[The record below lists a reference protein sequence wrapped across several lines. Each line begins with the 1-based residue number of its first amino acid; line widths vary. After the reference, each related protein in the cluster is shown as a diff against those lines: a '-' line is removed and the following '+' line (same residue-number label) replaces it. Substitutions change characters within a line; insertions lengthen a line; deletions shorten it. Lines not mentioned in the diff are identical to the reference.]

1 MIAIKVQEMQSEE
14 KLRGGYYTPYELT
27 EYIAKYV
34 VKNLNGKEK
43 IILEPSVGDG
53 NFYQAFQDL
62 DIEFI
67 MTGIELIEEEFLKA
81 NERVKNDERFY
92 TINED
97 FYTFYHENRNSKYK
111 AIVGNPPYI
120 RYQLLTDLQRDYQSE
135 MMKNNGLRTNR
146 LINSWVAFT
155 VASIEMLEEKGVFAF
170 VLPTDLLQVT
180 YAKEL
185 RAFLHAQLSEMNMIN
200 FNETVFEGIQQDVL
214 LILGIKKND
223 ETHTDHKLRIINIEN
238 KQDLL
243 DLEIEDYP
251 VESKE
256 STERFFLNDK
266 WSSVFLNKGNREY
279 YSKLLKNNNV
289 KNFNDYIKGQ
299 VGITTGNNKIFAVSD
314 EIVKK
319 YELEEYAIPLLGR
332 SIEASGITYEIED
345 QEKNKQKDKNI
356 WLLDFNNKEIKGKA
370 KEYIK
375 WVENKGEN
383 KGYKLGLRDNWYEI
397 PSIWTPDA
405 FLLRRIGS
413 HPKIILNNLN
423 ATSTDTFHRLVFKK
437 EVNQKLIIISLYSSL
452 SLMSYELEGRVFA
465 GGALEVLPGDLKNIL
480 LPKLDFWKNNN
491 KIDKIFNELDRKMR
505 NKVPIEE
512 IVLWI
517 DQKIIDLG
525 YNDSSVLE
533 QSYKV
538 WRIVRNN
545 RLSK

>member
-1 MIAIKVQEMQSEE
+1 MIAIKIQEMQSEE

-62 DIEFI
+62 DIEFT

-92 TINED
+92 TINDD

-299 VGITTGNNKIFAVSD
+299 VGITTGNNKIFAISD

-480 LPKLDFWKNNN
+480 LPKLDFWKNNK

-538 WRIVRNN
+538 WRTVRNN